1 MVICEPSIE
10 VKDGKT
16 KIICGKYVAKEII
29 ANINQPYTLITD
41 NSIAHDPVYHDCIDF
56 CFVLPH
62 HLKGLIPEGHYE
74 YEHNEGYAS
83 GLQDSV
89 IHQESGKSYERQYCG
104 ANGDDEYEFLLALW
118 EINNALGDLL
128 DQKGRNRNCV
138 MEKVPGT
145 TNHLR
150 ARWVDKFV
158 QDDWFENL
166 VPGILRV
173 DLEIEGEIKIENPE
187 NLSPE
192 TRKLLGV

>member
-1 MVICEPSIE
+1 MVICEPRIE

-16 KIICGKYVAKEII
+16 IITCAKYVAKEII
-29 ANINQPYTLITD
+29 GNINLPYKLSTE
-41 NSIAHDPVYHDCIDF
+41 NSIPPDPVYHGCIDF

-74 YEHNEGYAS
+74 YEHDEDYAR
-83 GLQDSV
+83 GLQDRV

-104 ANGDDEYEFLLALW
+104 AQGDDEYDFLLALW

-128 DQKGRNRNCV
+128 DQKGRSRNHV

-145 TNHLR
+145 TNQIR
-150 ARWVDKFV
+150 ARAVDKFV

-166 VPGILRV
+166 VPEILRV
-173 DLEIEGEIKIENPE
+173 DLEIEGEIKVENPE

>member
-1 MVICEPSIE
+1 MVICEPIIE

-29 ANINQPYTLITD
+29 ANINQPYTLSTD
-41 NSIAHDPVYHDCIDF
+41 NSIVPDPVYHGCIDF

-74 YEHNEGYAS
+74 YEHNESYVS
-83 GLQDSV
+83 GLQDRV
-89 IHQESGKSYERQYCG
+89 IHQESGKNYERQYCG
-104 ANGDDEYEFLLALW
+104 ANGDDEYGFLLALW

-128 DQKGRNRNCV
+128 DQKEAKRNHV

-145 TNHLR
+145 TNQIR